1 MPAGKIT
8 NMEEA
13 EELILGCL
21 VLGTGGG
28 GRAERGLALI
38 QAALDEGLTLS
49 WVDADEIADDV
60 MTVQPYGMGSVAPM
74 SQAALEEI
82 QRVGLVET
90 HPLDSMVEAVREL
103 GVYLG
108 QPIGCIV
115 PSEPGASNLPEPLVV
130 GARLGIPVVDGDY
143 AGRCIPEEMQ
153 TTPFLTGKNSYPFA
167 SVDRWG
173 DVVICRQTQNA
184 HMLERIGKMLAVAAY
199 GNTSMAATPLLGKE
213 MKDILVRG
221 TITKAST
228 IGRAIRRARQAG
240 EDPVAAA
247 VRAAG
252 GWRLFD
258 GVVSEK
264 WWEDRDGYMFGTVV
278 VSGSGKYAGHS
289 LKVWFKNENHVS
301 WLDGKP
307 FVCSPDLLTFL
318 YPDGLGPS
326 SAQIS
331 EGDRV
336 SAIGMKG
343 VEAFRT
349 PFGLDHAS
357 GPRYFGFDI
366 DYRPIEEIV
375 QELQEMGWQ

>member
-1 MPAGKIT
+1 MPSGKIT
-8 NMEEA
+8 TMQDA
-13 EELILGCL
+13 EDLILGCL

-28 GRAERGLALI
+28 GRAERGLKLI
-38 QAALDEGLTLS
+38 QAALDEGLILS
-49 WVDADEIADDV
+49 WVDAGEIPDDA

-74 SQAALEEI
+74 SQATKDEI
-82 QRVGLVET
+82 QRAGLVET

-103 GVYLG
+103 GDYLG

-153 TTPFLTGKNSYPFA
+153 TTPFLTGKKSYPF
-167 SVDRWG
+167 SCVDRWG
-173 DVVICRQTQNA
+173 NVVVCRQTQNA

-199 GNTSMAATPLLGKE
+199 GNTSMAATPLSGKE
-213 MKDILVRG
+213 MKEILVRG
-221 TITKAST
+221 TVTKALE
-228 IGRAIRRARQAG
+228 IGRATRQARQEGGDAV
-240 EDPVAAA
+240 DAA

-258 GVVSEK
+258 GVVTEK

-289 LKVWFKNENHVS
+289 LKAWFKNENHIS
-301 WLDGKP
+301 WLDGEP
-307 FVCSPDLLTFL
+307 YVCSPDLVTFL
-318 YPDGLGPS
+318 YPDGAGPS

-349 PFGLDHAS
+349 PFGLDKAS

-375 QELQEMGWQ
+375 RDF

>member
-1 MPAGKIT
+1 MPAGKIV
-8 NMEEA
+8 NLQDGED
-13 EELILGCL
+13 LILGCL
-21 VLGTGGG
+21 VLGAGGG

-38 QAALDEGLTLS
+38 QSALEEGLTLS
-49 WVDADEIADDV
+49 WVDADEIPDDAL
-60 MTVQPYGMGSVAPM
+60 TVQPYGMGSVAPM
-74 SQAALEEI
+74 SETAKAEI
-82 QRVGLVET
+82 QRAGLVEVF
-90 HPLDSMVEAVREL
+90 PLDSMVEAVKEL
-103 GVYLG
+103 GAYLG

-153 TTPFLTGKNSYPFA
+153 TTPFLTGKKSYPFS

-173 DVVICRQTQNA
+173 NVVICRSVQNA

-199 GNTSMAATPLLGKE
+199 GNTSMAATPLSGKE
-213 MKDILVRG
+213 MKEILVRG
-221 TITKAST
+221 TVSKALR
-228 IGRAIRRARQAG
+228 IGCAIRQARETG
-240 EDPVAAA
+240 EDAVDAA
-247 VRAAG
+247 VRAAE

-264 WWEDRDGYMFGTVV
+264 WWEDRDGYMFGTVTV
-278 VSGSGKYAGHS
+278 NGVGKYAGHTF
-289 LKVWFKNENHVS
+289 KAWFKNENHIS
-301 WLDGKP
+301 WLDGEP
-307 FVCSPDLLTFL
+307 YVCSPDTVTFL
-318 YPDGLGPS
+318 YEDGTGPS
-326 SAQIS
+326 SAQIQ

-349 PFGLDHAS
+349 PFGLDKAA

-366 DYRPIEEIV
+366 EYRPIEEIV
-375 QELQEMGWQ
+375 REF